1 MDFIVEKNNEILR
14 LKGDFKKDLV
24 VDISRKKV
32 LNEDEIETFL
42 VDILSEKEDINDFL
56 SLDKDTFLLYEKE
69 EYVYLDFECPY
80 SILANSEDALSSFM
94 ERIKVLIEEKT
105 TRQFII
111 ELIGKDI
118 TLIDMEKT
126 VRMIEE
132 IMEESLKSKKNTAE
146 PVIEF
151 GLKLASIENS
161 IGESKVMI
169 LCFIGR

>member
-1 MDFIVEKNNEILR
+1 MDFIVEKNEILR

-105 TRQFII
+105 TSII
-111 ELIGKDI
+111 
-118 TLIDMEKT
+118 
-126 VRMIEE
+126 
-132 IMEESLKSKKNTAE
+132 S
-146 PVIEF
+146 F
-151 GLKLASIENS
+151 
-161 IGESKVMI
+161 
-169 LCFIGR
+169 